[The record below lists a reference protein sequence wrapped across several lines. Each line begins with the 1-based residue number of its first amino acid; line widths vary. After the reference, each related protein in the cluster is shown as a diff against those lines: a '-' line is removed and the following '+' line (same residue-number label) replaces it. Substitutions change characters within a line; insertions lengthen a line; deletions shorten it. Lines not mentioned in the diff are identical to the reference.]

1 MTPTKLQWT
10 VAIKIH
16 LPPWPVVILTFSRL
30 RKEIALTGVFCC
42 NRRFSVSADPTKLS
56 LDAFCSDMMVF
67 GVVVEFESDSFSKL
81 PAASSRSTTVSFF
94 TLPGNSNSESRLKL
108 GELKS
113 DRLDDD
119 EFGESGRDSTFGFGS
134 IPSGNCN
141 DMGG

>member
-1 MTPTKLQWT
+1 MG
-10 VAIKIH
+10 IRI
-16 LPPWPVVILTFSRL
+16 
-30 RKEIALTGVFCC
+30 KEITESKSTFRFSSKANLSGTQTQFNRQLTGVFCC
-42 NRRFSVSADPTKLS
+42 NRRFSASVIPTKLS
-56 LDAFCSDMMVF
+56 FDTFCSDIIVF

-81 PAASSRSTTVSFF
+81 PAASSRSTTMSLF

-113 DRLDDD
+113 ERLEDD

-134 IPSGNCN
+134 IPSGNRN